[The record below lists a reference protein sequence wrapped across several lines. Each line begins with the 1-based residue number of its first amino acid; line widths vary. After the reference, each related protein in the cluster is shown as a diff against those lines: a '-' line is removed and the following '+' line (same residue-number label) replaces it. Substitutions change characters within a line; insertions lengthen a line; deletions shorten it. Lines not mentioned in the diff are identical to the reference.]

1 MIKRWISIMLASFLV
16 HRFSRVN
23 AFARSFRIAAP
34 SFQRKQSLLHGLR
47 FASTKTIDTD
57 VESPTLISK
66 PKKATKK
73 RLPSISDVSEDS
85 AREELANLNAELR
98 RHSVLYFEK
107 NEPEIS
113 DAAYD
118 KLVSR
123 AEALVGKF
131 RHLVDLVPSLNTVG
145 MGKSSKFAPFKHSTP
160 MLSLSKAF
168 TTDELTSFMD
178 KIDKALL
185 QIEEP
190 SVKVE
195 YVLEPK
201 IDGLSL
207 GVIYAFDSNAG
218 KWCMTG
224 AGTRGDGDVGEDVT
238 ANVRKYMKNAIP
250 ESLRPEQVLPLLS
263 PHTAHAFD
271 PHGVK
276 LEIRGEVFIS
286 RSGFNLLNQ
295 QRAQDSDGAAKD
307 PQLATARNAAAGALR
322 KIKETN
328 TGREG
333 SAQDHLQFFA
343 YSLFYHKVPTSAS
356 STKKKTK
363 STQEVLEVTDVHE
376 RQSDT
381 LASLSQLGF
390 SVAQPW
396 TLATHRDA
404 VLATCGAWESFRAG
418 WDFDADG
425 AVLKLN
431 HIAHQKTLGTTS
443 RCPKWAMA
451 YKFAADQVLTTLKS
465 IDVRVGRTGVLTPVG
480 KYCRYLFYFSG
491 QHGLGPNFT
500 SLVFLFSQLVCSQ
513 SR

>member
-1 MIKRWISIMLASFLV
+1 MLASFVL
-16 HRFSRVN
+16 HRYSRVS
-23 AFARSFRIAAP
+23 AFVRSFRIVVP
-34 SFQRKQSLLHGLR
+34 SLQRKQLLLPRSR
-47 FASTKTIDTD
+47 FASTKTIDVD
-57 VESPTLISK
+57 DESPTLTSK
-66 PKKATKK
+66 PKRVTKK
-73 RLPSISDVSEDS
+73 RLPSISDVGEDS
-85 AREELANLNAELR
+85 AREELINLNSELR

-118 KLVSR
+118 KLVNR

-131 RHLVDLVPSLNTVG
+131 RHLVDLVPTLNTVG
-145 MGKSSKFAPFKHSTP
+145 MGKSSKFAPFKHSSP

-178 KIDKALL
+178 KIDKTLL
-185 QIEEP
+185 QTEEP
-190 SVKVE
+190 SANVE

-207 GVIYAFDSNAG
+207 GVIYEHDPSTG
-218 KWCMTG
+218 KWCVTG

-238 ANVRKYMKNAIP
+238 ANVRKYMKQAIP
-250 ESLRPEQVLPLLS
+250 ESLNAAQVLPLL
-263 PHTAHAFD
+263 PAHTTQTFD

-276 LEIRGEVFIS
+276 LEIRGEVFIP

-295 QRAQDSDGAAKD
+295 QRAQDSDGAVKD

-343 YSLFYHKVPTSAS
+343 YSLFYHKSSISTSSA
-356 STKKKTK
+356 KKKTK
-363 STQEVLEVTDVHE
+363 STQEDMEVTDVHK

-381 LASLSQLGF
+381 LTSLAKLGF

-396 TLATHRDA
+396 ALATHREA
-404 VLATCGAWESFRAG
+404 VLATCSAWESLRSG

-431 HIAHQKTLGTTS
+431 HISHQKTLGTTS
-443 RCPKWAMA
+443 RCPKWAVA

-480 KYCRYLFYFSG
+480 
-491 QHGLGPNFT
+491 NFCCMFVLLPLL
-500 SLVFLFSQLVCSQ
+500 SLVCGQTA
-513 SR
+513 